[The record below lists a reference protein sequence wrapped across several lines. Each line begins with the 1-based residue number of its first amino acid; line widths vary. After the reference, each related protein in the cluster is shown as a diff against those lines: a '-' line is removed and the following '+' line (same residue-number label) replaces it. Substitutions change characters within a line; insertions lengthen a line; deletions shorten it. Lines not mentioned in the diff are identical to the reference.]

1 MWRRR
6 CGPGWRRCST
16 GPELLQTLTAYLAN
30 GLSARATVRSLF
42 VHPNTVPYRLKQ
54 LQRLLGN
61 ALTDVTAMTDL
72 ILALRA
78 RELFDG
84 AAGHQ
89 G

>member
-1 MWRRR
+1 
-6 CGPGWRRCST
+6 
-16 GPELLQTLTAYLAN
+16 
-30 GLSARATVRSLF
+30 
-42 VHPNTVPYRLKQ
+42 VPYRLKQ